1 MVATMSPFFF
11 MRNLIYQVNIIQG
24 EDTYA
29 DCIKSVAAYCKKYD
43 IEHIVQTEPLLK
55 IKPKTNYRNQK
66 YLESPN
72 DSNNRFHTVHVPYL
86 LIYEKENAFDLLH
99 SYDNI
104 CILDRDI
111 LIRHFAPNIF
121 DEIEDYEFAGVLEN
135 DLPALPGKISDFF
148 PRSRKRLSI
157 QQFYPLKDEADF
169 KWTING
175 ASYYNC
181 GMMLLSNKIK
191 RHFEKENARY
201 FLGRKEFERFIE
213 GENYWYL
220 STEQT
225 LINFWL
231 RKYKIK
237 TKDLSWKWNAFYGI
251 LDMKTINEAF
261 FVHFFQDMKYLPSKN
276 IYESGLEN
284 LK

>member
-1 MVATMSPFFF
+1 MGNHVAIFF

-55 IKPKTNYRNQK
+55 IKPKTNYRNRK
-66 YLESPN
+66 YFEY
-72 DSNNRFHTVHVPYL
+72 DEKIRKYHRFHTVHVPYL

-121 DEIEDYEFAGVLEN
+121 DEIEDYEFAGVLERDQPVLSN
-135 DLPALPGKISDFF
+135 SNFYK
-148 PRSRKRLSI
+148 SRKRLSI
-157 QQFYPLKDEADF
+157 QQFYSLKDEANF
-169 KWTING
+169 KWNKNG
-175 ASYYNC
+175 AAYYNC

-191 RHFEKENARY
+191 RYIENETAKD
-201 FLGRKEFERFIE
+201 FLSRTEFERFIE
-213 GENYWYL
+213 GENDWHL

-225 LINFWL
+225 LMNFWIK
-231 RKYKIK
+231 KYKVK

-251 LDMKTINEAF
+251 LSEQKINEAF
-261 FVHFFQDMKYLPSKN
+261 FVHFFQDMRYLPSKN
-276 IYESGLEN
+276 IYESGLKN